1 LILNYLTNIAFYLC
15 LKASGTSNIRDHPV
29 IGSLV
34 ELRTSIEKAE
44 AIEKKLSMEKQISH
58 VTKQL
63 IELNTEP
70 KKAEKKN
77 GKINGK
83 NGKVPKKIAEP
94 VEIVEQQ
101 PEESEDESEIDED
114 HIDVP
119 MIEEEF
125 KSMKKANKKRKRQTA
140 SDDFQDL
147 DALDTV
153 DIEDKV
159 AKKRSLRDY
168 VAKID
173 TVSSAKRSSYGD
185 GSLPISCKY

>member
-1 LILNYLTNIAFYLC
+1 MTIRKINHNPLSYPADLILNYLTNIAFYLC

-44 AIEKKLSMEKQISH
+44 VIEKKLGMEKQISH
-58 VTKQL
+58 ITKQL
-63 IELNTEP
+63 GELNTAAP
-70 KKAEKKN
+70 KKAAGKN

-83 NGKVPKKIAEP
+83 NGKVSKKT

-101 PEESEDESEIDED
+101 LEESEDESEVEED

-153 DIEDKV
+153 DIEDKA

-173 TVSSAKRSSYGD
+173 TVSSS
-185 GSLPISCKY
+185 